1 MKENSVYSLLLF
13 ANNLGKWALLT
24 SVREPRMTVKVS
36 REHSLWEGKWQ
47 GCGLPCRSPS
57 SNPTP
62 SAQPPPFRG
71 GESPSEGTRCPSPAP
86 GPLLGVPN
94 GPQSPSPSAPPAPAL
109 LVQPYPNV
117 QALTPPT
124 PGPTPSCTTPHAA
137 IADPSCHFFICLVFH
152 HLSLTHLQTL
162 SKKCSSPRQEVTPL
176 SFFSETSLLGCAI
189 FLLQSGPM
197 TFLDLCPPRWLSIFH
212 NQHFTLLPVFK
223 FLYYFPSFCFPWV
236 YSILI
241 LTSCIGH

>member
-1 MKENSVYSLLLF
+1 MTGMWPPLQ
-13 ANNLGKWALLT
+13 
-24 SVREPRMTVKVS
+24 EP
-36 REHSLWEGKWQ
+36 Q
-47 GCGLPCRSPS
+47 Q
-57 SNPTP
+57 
-62 SAQPPPFRG
+62 QPHPLCPATTIPG

-152 HLSLTHLQTL
+152 HLSLTLLLSSQLITLFPTFLRNCESQNTSIDSYKHTAHL
-162 SKKCSSPRQEVTPL
+162 SKAPTTV
-176 SFFSETSLLGCAI
+176 TSLSVILED
-189 FLLQSGPM
+189 LPM
-197 TFLDLCPPRWLSIFH
+197 HPLEPIAPTYSRTSL
-212 NQHFTLLPVFK
+212 
-223 FLYYFPSFCFPWV
+223 PSF
-236 YSILI
+236 L
-241 LTSCIGH
+241 